1 MTVPKLVALLLL
13 ASTAVSAIRS
23 PESFPQHPQTA
34 RQQLR
39 QEQLQQRH
47 YAAATVAQT
56 TPRGGKVDKKA
67 PPAAKPAILNDAVTG
82 TIVLTLIERIVNK
95 FFVQAGVKF
104 PAQLGGCGL
113 LFAFLVIAEAAV
125 PGVGNSIYEYL
136 TPGTTL
142 LTKWLPVFF
151 VPGLAMLPLAPSVG
165 SGLEIAKVLLVTCLG
180 LVYTL
185 YSVAFSVLFLRKM
198 SGKVA
203 PPAPVAAAPK
213 KSRAVAAGP
222 PPKPFSD
229 ETMSF
234 LYKASGVL
242 GLASL
247 LTQTTMSDA
256 AWGTTLRTAFFYAAT
271 FASYVRCARLP
282 TAFTKAVHPLLT
294 STVVVWGLLYVF
306 GVATG
311 SSDFIESLKTYKTS
325 SLAWNVAGAG
335 DMLLF
340 CLGPSVVSFAVSM
353 YSRKKLLVE
362 NFLIVVAAMLVSSF
376 GGLFGTAAFTNLI
389 RLGGSSGNALMIRLS
404 MLARNITTSLAI
416 PVTTILGGDISIAVV
431 VVVLTGIFGA
441 QFGRKLLDLV
451 NIQDP
456 ITRGLAVGSAAQGLG
471 VSSMAS
477 EADAF
482 PFAAMA
488 MALTAVAGTI
498 LVAIPEI
505 KAAVI
510 STCGI

>member
-1 MTVPKLVALLLL
+1 MMVPKLAVLLLL
-13 ASTAVSAIRS
+13 AFTAVSAIRT
-23 PESFPQHPQTA
+23 PESFPQHPQA
-34 RQQLR
+34 VRQLR

-47 YAAATVAQT
+47 YAATTAAQS

-67 PPAAKPAILNDAVTG
+67 PAAPAKSAILNDAVTG

-95 FFVQAGVKF
+95 FFVQSGIKF
-104 PAQLGGCGL
+104 PAQLGGCGI
-113 LFAFLVIAEAAV
+113 LFAFLVIAEAVV
-125 PGVGNSIYEYL
+125 PGFGDSIFKYL
-136 TPGTTL
+136 TPGTSL

-165 SGLEIAKVLLVTCLG
+165 SGLEVVKILLVAGLG

-185 YSVAFSVLFLRKM
+185 YSVAYSVLFLRTM

-203 PPAPVAAAPK
+203 LPAPAASASKK
-213 KSRAVAAGP
+213 KSAVAAGP

-234 LYKASGVL
+234 LYKASAVL
-242 GLASL
+242 GIASL
-247 LTQTTMSDA
+247 ATQKTMSDA
-256 AWGTTLRTAFFYAAT
+256 VWGTPLRTAFFYTAT

-282 TAFTKAVHPLLT
+282 SAFTKAVHPLLT
-294 STVVVWGLLYVF
+294 STVVVWGLLYAY

-325 SLAWNVAGAG
+325 SLAWNAAGAG

-362 NFLIVVAAMLVSSF
+362 NLLIVVAAMLISSV
-376 GGLFGTAAFTNLI
+376 GGLFGTAAFANLI
-389 RLGGSSGNALMIRLS
+389 RLGGTSGNALMIRLS
-404 MLARNITTSLAI
+404 VLARNITTSLAI
-416 PVTTILGGDISIAVV
+416 PVTQILGGDISIAVV
-431 VVVLTGIFGA
+431 IVVLTGIFGA
-441 QFGRKLLDLV
+441 QYGRKLLDLA
-451 NIQDP
+451 NIHDP

-471 VSSMAS
+471 VSSMVS
-477 EADAF
+477 EEDAF

-498 LVAIPEI
+498 LVAIPDV
-505 KAAVI
+505 KDAVVNM
-510 STCGI
+510 CG